1 MDTRQHLLDLIKDD
15 PFRLLE
21 TKVKTIEEH
30 SPKDRVLI
38 SSFEEINNF
47 VEQNNR
53 EPRPEAS
60 NILEFKL
67 YSRLK
72 AIRSDSSKVKL
83 LKPYDFHNL
92 LNENVR
98 EMTIEDVIADDSL
111 GLLETD
117 ADADIYQLRHVRPSD
132 RIKPSYL
139 SRRKICKDFSEYAEM
154 FEEIH
159 NQLCDK
165 TRRLTIYSPS
175 HLVEGAFFVLNG
187 VVLLL
192 QSIEGKK
199 ENFNFKSGDRIRF
212 DGRTRCIFDNG
223 TESDML
229 YRSLDKA
236 LQLDGY
242 SISNY
247 ESNNV
252 NQLEETD
259 DDVLNGYIYV
269 LKSKRPDMQKISDLY
284 KIGHTTTTVQDRI
297 KNAKNEPTYL
307 CDEVIVVRTYK
318 CLNIK
323 SYNIEQ
329 TIQSFFNSVRLSVKL
344 YDRANNVFEPKEWFT
359 VPLDIIDEAISLMLN
374 STISNYIYDARI
386 KQIVKR

>member
-21 TKVKTIEEH
+21 TKVKTVEEH

-47 VEQNNR
+47 VEQNNH

-117 ADADIYQLRHVRPSD
+117 ADTDIFNLRHVKASE
-132 RIKPSYL
+132 RIKPTYM

-159 NQLCDK
+159 NQLCERK
-165 TRRLTIYSPS
+165 RHLTIYSPS
-175 HLVEGAFFVLNG
+175 QLVEGAFFVLNG

-192 QSIEGKK
+192 QSVEGKT
-199 ENFNFKSGDRIRF
+199 ENYNYQSGDRVRF

-242 SISNY
+242 SISDY
-247 ESNNV
+247 ESNNGA
-252 NQLEETD
+252 QIAETE

-269 LKSKRPDMQKISDLY
+269 LKTKRQDMQKISDLY

-318 CLNIK
+318 CLNIQ

-329 TIQSFFNSVRLSVKL
+329 TIQNFFNSVRLNVKL
-344 YDRANNVFEPKEWFT
+344 YDREHNVYEPKEWFT
-359 VPLDIIDEAISLMLN
+359 VPIDIIEEAISLILN
-374 STISNYIYDARI
+374 STISNYVYDPKI
-386 KQIVKR
+386 KQIVKT